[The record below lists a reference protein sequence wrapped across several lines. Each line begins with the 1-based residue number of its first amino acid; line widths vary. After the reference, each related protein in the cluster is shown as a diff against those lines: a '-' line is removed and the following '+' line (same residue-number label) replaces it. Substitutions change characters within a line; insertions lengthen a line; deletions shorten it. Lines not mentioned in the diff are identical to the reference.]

1 MWKNYSARYF
11 KNNKGLLFFL
21 TAVSFLASLLLSLIS
36 SFFYNLWEDYVYRA
50 YLQTG
55 TKTVD
60 ITTAAKIYAAIMVLA
75 AASLILMIYNTF
87 GISMKARIRH
97 LGILKS
103 VGATPK
109 QLKSVLV
116 HETMGVCLLPAL
128 LGTAAG
134 TFVCRRL
141 IRVIIE
147 LGETVRTYE
156 PTYRFSSWV
165 FLLSFGISALTL
177 CISAWIPA
185 KKISRISVL
194 DAMMNREKQ
203 PRKIRR
209 FSLFSILFG
218 IEGELAARSLYTRR
232 KSLRISGAALFLAVM
247 ALFTFFNIERI
258 SALSVK
264 ETYWE
269 RYENVWDIRITAT
282 GNTEDNHALLT
293 GVRRL
298 EGVESCILYQT
309 FDLRLRAGEK
319 SIEATVFVMDNE
331 SFMQYRKEC
340 GLEEGAAPGQGVV
353 IVNRIWDRE
362 NSDRTDRQYIPFL
375 EKETETTVLSAGSG
389 MGESGTEDAETAEMT
404 ANVIGLCDYF
414 PALREEMGVDSLAVV
429 TDEEYFRSLQGAF
442 LQNETPQTFSDKESI
457 LNVKVG
463 EPWKSDVKKSAE
475 MKDMLSELTKNDVLA
490 KGGILKESGETV
502 ESRLEEQADDERI
515 RSGLRFIAAVA
526 AAVLAL
532 TGLSNVFS
540 STLGQIR
547 ERKREFAR
555 YLSVGMSPK
564 GLKKILWLEAL
575 KISAAPLLLSLLL
588 NCPIVWFALESSGV
602 ALMDFLKNMPLGPI
616 LIFSFGIVFLVYLT
630 YYIGEKQ
637 ILSKGLIDVLKDDR
651 FCE

>member
-21 TAVSFLASLLLSLIS
+21 AAAAFLASSLLSLLG
-36 SFFYNLWEDYVYRA
+36 SFFYNLWADYVYRT
-50 YLQTG
+50 YLETG
-55 TKTVD
+55 MKTVD
-60 ITTAAKIYAAIMVLA
+60 VTTAVKIYTAIMVLA

-87 GISMKARIRH
+87 GISMKARIQH

-109 QLKSVLV
+109 QLKTVLV
-116 HETMGVCLLPAL
+116 YETMGVCLLPAL
-128 LGTAAG
+128 LGTVAG
-134 TFVCRRL
+134 TLVCRRL
-141 IRVIIE
+141 IKVAIE
-147 LGETVRTYE
+147 LGESVRTYE
-156 PTYRFSSWV
+156 TAYRFSLWV
-165 FLLSFGISALTL
+165 FLISFGVSVLTL

-185 KKISRISVL
+185 RKISGISVL

-209 FSLFSILFG
+209 FSLLSVFFG
-218 IEGELAARSLYTRR
+218 VEGELAARSLYTRR

-247 ALFTFFNIERI
+247 ALFTFLNIERI

-264 ETYWE
+264 ETYWD
-269 RYENVWDIRITAT
+269 RYGDVWDYRITSE
-282 GNTEDNHALLT
+282 GNTEDNHALLNS
-293 GVRRL
+293 VRRL

-309 FDLRLRAGEK
+309 FDVLRLRAGEK
-319 SIEATVFVMDNE
+319 SIDATVFVMDHD
-331 SFMQYRKEC
+331 SFIQYRKEC

-375 EKETETTVLSAGSG
+375 EKETETTVLSIGSG
-389 MGESGTEDAETAEMT
+389 MEESGTEDAETTEIT
-404 ANVIGLCDYF
+404 VNVIGLADCF
-414 PALREEMGVDSLAVV
+414 PALREEMGIDSLAIV
-429 TDEEYFRSLQGAF
+429 TDEEYFSSL
-442 LQNETPQTFSDKESI
+442 SDKESI
-457 LNVKVG
+457 LNVTVG

-475 MKDMLSELTKNDVLA
+475 MKDMLSGLT
-490 KGGILKESGETV
+490 ESGELV

-540 STLGQIR
+540 STLGQVR
-547 ERKREFAR
+547 ERKREFAK

-575 KISAAPLLLSLLL
+575 KISVTPLLLSLLI
-588 NCPIVWFALESSGV
+588 NCPLVWFALESSGV

-616 LIFSFGIVFLVYLT
+616 LIFSLGIVFLVYLT

>member
-21 TAVSFLASLLLSLIS
+21 AAAAFLASSLLSLLG
-36 SFFYNLWEDYVYRA
+36 SFFYNLWADYVYRT
-50 YLQTG
+50 YLETG
-55 TKTVD
+55 MKTVD
-60 ITTAAKIYAAIMVLA
+60 VTTAVKIYTAIMVLA

-87 GISMKARIRH
+87 GISMKARIQH

-109 QLKSVLV
+109 QLKTVLV
-116 HETMGVCLLPAL
+116 YETMGVCLLPAL
-128 LGTAAG
+128 LGTVAG
-134 TFVCRRL
+134 TLVCRRL
-141 IRVIIE
+141 IKVAIE
-147 LGETVRTYE
+147 LGESVRTYE
-156 PTYRFSSWV
+156 TAYRFSLWV
-165 FLLSFGISALTL
+165 FLISFGVSVLTL

-185 KKISRISVL
+185 RKISGISVL

-209 FSLFSILFG
+209 FSLLSVFFG
-218 IEGELAARSLYTRR
+218 VEGELAARSLYTRR

-247 ALFTFFNIERI
+247 ALFTFLNIERI

-264 ETYWE
+264 ETYWD
-269 RYENVWDIRITAT
+269 RYGDVWDYRITSE
-282 GNTEDNHALLT
+282 GNTEDNHALLNS
-293 GVRRL
+293 VRRL

-309 FDLRLRAGEK
+309 FDVLRLRAGEK
-319 SIEATVFVMDNE
+319 SIDATVFVMDHD
-331 SFMQYRKEC
+331 SFIQYRKEC

-375 EKETETTVLSAGSG
+375 EKETETTVLSIGSG
-389 MGESGTEDAETAEMT
+389 MEESGTEDAETTEIT
-404 ANVIGLCDYF
+404 VNVIGLADCF
-414 PALREEMGVDSLAVV
+414 PALREEMGIDSLAIV
-429 TDEEYFRSLQGAF
+429 TDEEYFSSL
-442 LQNETPQTFSDKESI
+442 SDKESI
-457 LNVKVG
+457 LNVTVG

-475 MKDMLSELTKNDVLA
+475 MKDMLSGLT
-490 KGGILKESGETV
+490 ESGELV

-540 STLGQIR
+540 STLGQVR
-547 ERKREFAR
+547 ERKREFAK

-575 KISAAPLLLSLLL
+575 KISVTPLLLSLLI
-588 NCPIVWFALESSGV
+588 NCPLVWFALESSGV

-616 LIFSFGIVFLVYLT
+616 LIFSLGIVFLVYLT

-637 ILSKGLIDVLKDDR
+637 ILSKGLIDVLKDDW

>member
-21 TAVSFLASLLLSLIS
+21 AAAAFLASSLLSLLG
-36 SFFYNLWEDYVYRA
+36 SFFYNLWADYVYRT
-50 YLQTG
+50 YLETG
-55 TKTVD
+55 MKTVD
-60 ITTAAKIYAAIMVLA
+60 VTTAVKIYTAIMVLA

-109 QLKSVLV
+109 QLKTVLV
-116 HETMGVCLLPAL
+116 YETMGVCLLPAL
-128 LGTAAG
+128 LGTVAG
-134 TFVCRRL
+134 TLVCRCL
-141 IRVIIE
+141 IKVAIE
-147 LGETVRTYE
+147 LGEAVRTYE
-156 PTYRFSSWV
+156 TAYRFSLWV
-165 FLLSFGISALTL
+165 FLISFGVSVLTL

-185 KKISRISVL
+185 RKISRISVL

-209 FSLFSILFG
+209 FSLFSVFFG
-218 IEGELAARSLYTRR
+218 VEGELAARSLYTRR

-247 ALFTFFNIERI
+247 ALFTFLNIERI

-264 ETYWE
+264 ETYWD
-269 RYENVWDIRITAT
+269 RYEDVWDYRITSE
-282 GNTEDNHALLT
+282 GNTEDNHALLNS
-293 GVRRL
+293 VRRL

-309 FDLRLRAGEK
+309 FDALRLRAGEK
-319 SIEATVFVMDNE
+319 SIDATVFAMDHH
-331 SFMQYRKEC
+331 SFIQYRKEC

-375 EKETETTVLSAGSG
+375 EKETKTLVLSIGSG
-389 MGESGTEDAETAEMT
+389 MGESGAKDAETTET
-404 ANVIGLCDYF
+404 TVNVIGLADCF
-414 PALREEMGVDSLAVV
+414 PALREEMGIDSLAIV
-429 TDEEYFRSLQGAF
+429 TDEEYFPF
-442 LQNETPQTFSDKESI
+442 LSDKESI
-457 LNVKVG
+457 LTVTVE
-463 EPWKSDVKKSAE
+463 EPWKSDAKKSAE
-475 MKDMLSELTKNDVLA
+475 MKDMLSELTETHDLA
-490 KGGILKESGETV
+490 GSGISV

-515 RSGLRFIAAVA
+515 RRGLRFIAAVA

-540 STLGQIR
+540 STLGQVR
-547 ERKREFAR
+547 ERKREFAK
-555 YLSVGMSPK
+555 YLSVGMSPR

-575 KISAAPLLLSLLL
+575 KISVTPLLLSLLI
-588 NCPIVWFALESSGV
+588 NCPLVWFALESSGV

-616 LIFSFGIVFLVYLT
+616 LIFSLGIVFLVYLT